1 MRSNIRAVALLL
13 AGAFVAASCVQQ
25 DPPGLTLSKLEAKLV
40 FGIDETP
47 DAGLTPT
54 EASQQI
60 PVLDIPDLF
69 VGNDRPEIKPYLP
82 PGDPDVDSCPP
93 PENAAAVEFGATD
106 NVNTDRQNNR
116 PVEGVYRWRIMA
128 TDAEGAKDLPY
139 EGLTPAGFELRAIRN
154 VREVPRSAWSANP
167 TAPTNREVFTFEEVR
182 NISFRVTEST
192 SAGRTERL
200 VERFLITT
208 YLVDTAAVRARASQT
223 DVVLQ
228 LPSAGNPERGIVL
241 KKSVT
246 VDGAG
251 QPVPGID
258 PFEPSNGLTLMGLP
272 FVTGET
278 FTASATDASH
288 GTTVTDQTT
297 VGSRERLN
305 MCGDLMEGFPSVS
318 AQTISTNDPSS
329 PSQVYEVRIW
339 LAPQHGGVPIY
350 ESTYSETSGLR
361 VVLHRASL
369 HPTGPVPADGLP
381 R

>member
-1 MRSNIRAVALLL
+1 MRSNVRVVACLL
-13 AGAFVAASCVQQ
+13 AGAFIAASCVKQ

-47 DAGLTPT
+47 EAGLTPT
-54 EASQQI
+54 EASHQI

-69 VGNDRPEIKPYLP
+69 VGNDRGDIKPYLP
-82 PGDPDVDSCPP
+82 PGDPNVDPCPRAK
-93 PENAAAVEFGATD
+93 NAAAVEFGATD
-106 NVNTDRQNNR
+106 NVNTDGQKNR
-116 PVEGVYRWRIMA
+116 PVEGVYRWRIMVS
-128 TDAEGAKDLPY
+128 DEDGAKDLPY
-139 EGLTPAGFELRAIRN
+139 ERLTPGGFELRAIRN
-154 VREVPRSAWSANP
+154 VREVPPAQWSANP

-182 NISFRVTEST
+182 NLSFRVVEST

-208 YLVDTAAVRARASQT
+208 YLVDTAAVRARVSQT
-223 DVVLQ
+223 DVVTQ
-228 LPSAGNPERGIVL
+228 LPSTGSPERGIVL
-241 KKSVT
+241 KKSIT

-288 GTTVTDQTT
+288 GTTVTDQTV
-297 VGSRERLN
+297 VGSRARMN

-318 AQTISTNDPSS
+318 AQTISSSDPSS
-329 PSQVYEVRIW
+329 PAQAYEVRIW

-350 ESTYSETSGLR
+350 ESTYSETSGVR
-361 VVLHRASL
+361 IVLHRASL
-369 HPTGPVPADGLP
+369 HPLAPVPADGLP